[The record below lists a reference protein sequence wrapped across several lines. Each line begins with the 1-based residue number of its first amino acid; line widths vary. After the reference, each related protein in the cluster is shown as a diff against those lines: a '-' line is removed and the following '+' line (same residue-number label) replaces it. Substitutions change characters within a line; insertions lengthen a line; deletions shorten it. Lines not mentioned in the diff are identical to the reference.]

1 MMKRRILAIAVAAAS
16 MLVFA
21 FAAQAGQPEKD
32 GIVFHDATEFLIGGK
47 ATQETLTPYDRLPA
61 SYEKTT
67 RPDLW
72 HHGLHSAGI
81 YVRFRTDSPII
92 KARWTSLFEMEMNH
106 MAPSGIRGL
115 DLYVLDEGKWYFTGV
130 GRPTK
135 GQKTT
140 ESVLVQDMDRKE
152 REYMLYLSLY
162 DGVTSLEIG
171 VDKNS
176 IIDKPQVDSP
186 RRGCPIV
193 MYGTSILQGGCV
205 SRPGMVNTSLIER
218 ALDIEVINLGFSGNA
233 LLDLDI
239 AQLMASVET
248 PALYV
253 LDNAPNCKA
262 DRIEAHSVEFFRII
276 RDAHPDVPV
285 IIVEHPLCPTMRL
298 NHAEREDIIA
308 RNNAQKAFYETLRRA
323 GEKRVY
329 YVSGDKL
336 LDEMKEGTVDGVHFT
351 DLGVTYYAK
360 ALLPTIKKAL
370 KASPNKPVK

>member
-1 MMKRRILAIAVAAAS
+1 
-16 MLVFA
+16 
-21 FAAQAGQPEKD
+21 
-32 GIVFHDATEFLIGGK
+32 
-47 ATQETLTPYDRLPA
+47 
-61 SYEKTT
+61 
-67 RPDLW
+67 
-72 HHGLHSAGI
+72 
-81 YVRFRTDSPII
+81 
-92 KARWTSLFEMEMNH
+92 
-106 MAPSGIRGL
+106 
-115 DLYVLDEGKWYFTGV
+115 
-130 GRPTK
+130 
-135 GQKTT
+135 
-140 ESVLVQDMDRKE
+140 MDRKE

-171 VDKNS
+171 VDNS
-176 IIDKPQVDSP
+176 SVISKPQVDSP

-370 KASPNKPVK
+370 KSSPNKPVK